1 MRRYQETPR
10 PDVREGLVTVA
21 LLQAMDEAATTGR
34 AVQVREV
41 LQRHGLAHLGDPAP
55 ATA

>member
-1 MRRYQETPR
+1 MRRYQEAPR

-21 LLQAMDEAATTGR
+21 LLHAMDEAATTGC

-41 LQRHGLAHLGDPAP
+41 LQRHGLGHLGDPVP
-55 ATA
+55 STA